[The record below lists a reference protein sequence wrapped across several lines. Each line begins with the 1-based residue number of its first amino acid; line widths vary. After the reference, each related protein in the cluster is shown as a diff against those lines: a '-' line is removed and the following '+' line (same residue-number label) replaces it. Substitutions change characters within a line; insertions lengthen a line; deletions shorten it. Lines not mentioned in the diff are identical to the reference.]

1 MRSPLLLLLIVAVSS
16 LPARGH
22 HGVASLGVAGLEG
35 PGAPVEASS
44 SATLPAG
51 SWLAYAKL
59 DYAKFDLKT
68 AARDDEGEVNAFWM
82 YGVGYGFTPS
92 FSAYAFVP
100 FSTKRTED
108 NSFTTSG
115 FADPSLMAVL
125 GFKWDEGLR
134 WIPRRES
141 LDEMEDWHFTFYG
154 GATIPLGD
162 ENVRNAD
169 EAIDPGMSLGFGA
182 PSFSI
187 GWTATRQWASRFTST
202 VDVSR
207 IAFTEGTYGE
217 TEDEEFALRF
227 GAETRV
233 NLAGSLRVLTR
244 AESRLRLDL
253 NFEANFLRLGR
264 DELEG
269 VGEEGTG
276 GDMLYVVPGLRLF
289 YGPSSVGLG
298 VKVPTWTDL
307 NEDALQQGAEGGED
321 YRVIFSFSTML

>member
-1 MRSPLLLLLIVAVSS
+1 MRSPLFVALLVSIA
-16 LPARGH
+16 LPAHGH

-35 PGAPVEASS
+35 PGAPVESSS

-59 DYAKFDLKT
+59 DYARFELKT
-68 AARDDEGEVNAFWM
+68 SARDDEGEANAFWM
-82 YGVGYGFTPS
+82 YGVGYGLTPS
-92 FSAYAFVP
+92 FSTYLFVP

-115 FADPSLMAVL
+115 FADPAVMGVL

-141 LDEMEDWHFTFYG
+141 LDEMEDWHFTVYG
-154 GATIPLGD
+154 GATLPLGD
-162 ENVRNAD
+162 ENVRDVNGAV
-169 EAIDPGMSLGFGA
+169 DPGMSLGFGA
-182 PSFSI
+182 PSFSL

-202 VDVSR
+202 VDVSAIR
-207 IAFTEGTYGE
+207 FTEGEYG
-217 TEDEEFALRF
+217 TGADAFSLRF
-227 GAETRV
+227 GDETRL
-233 NLAGSLRVLTR
+233 NLAGSLRVLTQADR
-244 AESRLRLDL
+244 GLRLDV
-253 NFEANFLRLGR
+253 NFEANFLRLGL

-276 GDMLYVVPGLRLF
+276 GDMLYVVPGARLF
-289 YGPSSVGLG
+289 YGQASVGVG

-307 NEDALQQGAEGGED
+307 NEADLQQGAEGGED
-321 YRVIFSFSTML
+321 YRLLVSFSTMM

>member
-1 MRSPLLLLLIVAVSS
+1 MRSVLLFSLLVS
-16 LPARGH
+16 LVVPAGAH

-59 DYAKFDLKT
+59 DYAKFELKT
-68 AARDDEGEVNAFWM
+68 STRDDEGEANAFWM
-82 YGVGYGFTPS
+82 YGVGYGITPS
-92 FSAYAFVP
+92 LSAYLFVP

-141 LDEMEDWHFTFYG
+141 LDEMEDWHFTVYG
-154 GATIPLGD
+154 GASLPLGD
-162 ENVRNAD
+162 ENVRDVNGD
-169 EAIDPGMSLGFGA
+169 VDPGMSLGFGA
-182 PSFSI
+182 PSFSL
-187 GWTATRQWASRFTST
+187 GLTATRQWASRVTST
-202 VDVSR
+202 VDVSTIR
-207 IAFTEGTYGE
+207 FTEGEYGGGP
-217 TEDEEFALRF
+217 DAFSLRF
-227 GAETRV
+227 GDETRV
-233 NLAGSLRVLTR
+233 NLAGSLRVLTQADR
-244 AESRLRLDL
+244 GLRVDL
-253 NFEANFLRLGR
+253 NLEGNFLRLGR

-269 VGEEGTG
+269 TGEEGTG
-276 GDMLYVVPGLRLF
+276 GDMIYLVPGFRLF
-289 YGPSSVGLG
+289 YGAASVGVG

-307 NEDALQQGAEGGED
+307 NEDELQQGAEGGED
-321 YRVIFSFSTML
+321 YRLLVSFSTMM

>member
-1 MRSPLLLLLIVAVSS
+1 MRSVLALLFVAVCGISS
-16 LPARGH
+16 AWAH

-51 SWLAYAKL
+51 SWLAYSKL
-59 DYAKFDLKT
+59 DYAKFELKT
-68 AARDDEGEVNAFWM
+68 SERDDEGEANAFWM
-82 YGVGYGFTPS
+82 YGVGYGITPS
-92 FSAYAFVP
+92 FSAYVFVP

-115 FADPSLMAVL
+115 FADPSIMGVL

-141 LDEMEDWHFTFYG
+141 LDEMEDWHFTIYG
-154 GATIPLGD
+154 GASLPLGD
-162 ENVRNAD
+162 ENVRNVD
-169 EAIDPGMSLGFGA
+169 GEIDPGMSLGFGS
-182 PSFSI
+182 PSYSI

-202 VDVSR
+202 FDLSR
-207 IAFTEGTYGE
+207 IGFLEAEYGE
-217 TEDEEFALRF
+217 SADETFDLRF
-227 GAETRV
+227 GDETRV
-233 NLAGSLRVLTR
+233 NVAGSLRVFTQVER
-244 AESRLRLDL
+244 NLRVDL

-264 DELEG
+264 DEFEG

-289 YGPSSVGLG
+289 YGSASVGMG

-307 NEDALQQGAEGGED
+307 NEEDLQQGAEGGED
-321 YRVIFSFSTML
+321 YRLIVSFSTMM